1 MANLFKFKTGDI
13 VQVLDFYGI
22 PTKNGRV
29 YFVNENTGECF
40 VESLTRNEKTH
51 KYDYI
56 GCFKPY
62 RLVKI

>member
-1 MANLFKFKTGDI
+1 MAKFSLKTGDI

-29 YFVNENTGECF
+29 YFIDGDGNCF
-40 VESLTRNEKTH
+40 VESLTRNEETH

-56 GCFKPY
+56 GCFAPY
-62 RLVKI
+62 RLIRI